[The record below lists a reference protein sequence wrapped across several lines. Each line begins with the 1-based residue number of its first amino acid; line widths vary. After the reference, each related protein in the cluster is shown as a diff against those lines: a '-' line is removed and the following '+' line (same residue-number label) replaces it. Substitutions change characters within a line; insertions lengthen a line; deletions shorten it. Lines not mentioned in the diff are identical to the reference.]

1 MSVPGTR
8 RLSLWLCLLASIA
21 HADPP
26 KSAPL
31 GQLAVDVVILRS
43 GRQIRGAIVEATDSG
58 ALTMAVSRR
67 WIQQAVPDL
76 YEQSVDRER
85 DLQKQALDQLEARLQ
100 TQLKVPQQGQRFLT
114 FLKLELDRVRA
125 LRERPQTVA
134 PQFLWVEIPADQIV
148 RVARTLPERQR
159 FAQWAWSERFPDV
172 ELRDAQDL
180 QRDLK
185 ARKIDPAATPPD
197 LSERLAP
204 RPQSNREWA
213 ARLALVE
220 YALGEPLDFQG
231 TPEVLVRADATR
243 ELSDLIPV
251 LTQVLRSRV
260 DSLLQ
265 DLTGELG
272 MAPPARQG
280 LIAASREVERIP
292 ARAFRATTVDVD
304 LDRRAAVVE
313 TAFLIRLPQ
322 GDWETVWKYRDTQD
336 ASRPRPD
343 SEARILSDAQVRKAL
358 EAVRSLGLGAED
370 QVQQAVRFGA
380 ATMSAQQAADSRFF
394 EFRDRYLKRLDGPPL
409 TWKP

>member
-1 MSVPGTR
+1 MSVPGAR

-21 HADPP
+21 HADLP
-26 KSAPL
+26 KSASL
-31 GQLAVDVVILRS
+31 GQLAVDVVILKS

-67 WIQQAVPDL
+67 WIQQAAPEL
-76 YEQSVDRER
+76 HEQSVDRER

-100 TQLKVPQQGQRFLT
+100 TQLKAPQQAQRFVT
-114 FLKLELDRVRA
+114 FLKLELDRIRA
-125 LRERPQTVA
+125 LRERPQTVV
-134 PQFLWVEIPADQIV
+134 PQFLWVEIPVDQIG
-148 RVARTLPERQR
+148 RIARTLPERQR
-159 FAQWAWSERFPDV
+159 IAQWAWSERFPDV

-204 RPQSNREWA
+204 RPQSDREWA

-231 TPEVLVRADATR
+231 TPEVLIRADATR

-272 MAPPARQG
+272 VAPTARQG
-280 LIAASREVERIP
+280 LVAASREAERIP
-292 ARAFRATTVDVD
+292 ARAFRATTVDVN

-313 TAFLIRLPQ
+313 TAFLIRMPK
-322 GDWETVWKYRDTQD
+322 GDWETVWKYQETQD

-358 EAVRSLGLGAED
+358 EAVRSLGLGAEE

-380 ATMSAQQAADSRFF
+380 ATMAAQQTADSRFF